1 MANIDSFAFEYV
13 QVDID
18 QVEPHPFGEP
28 VTPETMQRDLQ
39 KIGSLASWT
48 SKYGEM
54 FKQCPHLIQRVELLV
69 ITGVANWNIPGG
81 WVEVSRMFPTA
92 TRATLWILLH
102 TEHDG
107 DDERLY
113 SKLTE
118 TARTNLSWVN
128 HPATATICLEQIVEE
143 LTQEVASR
151 MRAQLELLP
160 AGFMAA
166 SGLVL
171 DS

>member
-1 MANIDSFAFEYV
+1 M
-13 QVDID
+13 
-18 QVEPHPFGEP
+18 
-28 VTPETMQRDLQ
+28 
-39 KIGSLASWT
+39 
-48 SKYGEM
+48 
-54 FKQCPHLIQRVELLV
+54 
-69 ITGVANWNIPGG
+69 
-81 WVEVSRMFPTA
+81 
-92 TRATLWILLH
+92 WILLH

-118 TARTNLSWVN
+118 TARTNLSWVK
-128 HPATATICLEQIVEE
+128 HPANATICLEQIVEE

>member
-39 KIGSLASWT
+39 KIGSLESWT

-54 FKQCPHLIQRVELLV
+54 FKHCPHLIQRVGLLV
-69 ITGVANWNIPGG
+69 TTGVANWNFPGG
-81 WVEVSRMFPTA
+81 WEDMSEMFPTA

-118 TARTNLSWVN
+118 TARTNLSWVK
-128 HPATATICLEQIVEE
+128 HPANATICLEQIVEE
-143 LTQEVASR
+143 MTQEGMSR

-160 AGFMAA
+160 AGRMAA
-166 SGLVL
+166 SSLVS